1 MSSALAPRHS
11 VLGVALAALL
21 DRLAPGALA
30 GLAALRFDRSLR
42 ALVVG
47 VALAALGCEREPPDS
62 RPERV
67 VQEFV
72 ERMQRVHGN
81 PTSARA
87 AYDLL
92 WSEAKQNLAERAK
105 RASALSGRKVA
116 PEEMLVPSRFSLRFT
131 PRKYAAEIQGDWAVV
146 TVNGEAP
153 ATQSERVKCVR
164 EDGSWRVV
172 LEVPPVPP
180 IQQRE
185 DAGT

>member
-1 MSSALAPRHS
+1 MTAAR
-11 VLGVALAALL
+11 VAAALCL
-21 DRLAPGALA
+21 LLG
-30 GLAALRFDRSLR
+30 
-42 ALVVG
+42 
-47 VALAALGCEREPPDS
+47 GCEREAPDAE
-62 RPERV
+62 PERV
-67 VQEFV
+67 VREFV

-92 WSEAKQNLAERAK
+92 WSDAKQNLAERAK

-131 PRKYAAEIQGDWAVV
+131 PRRYQAEVHGDWAMV
-146 TVNGEAP
+146 TVSGEAP
-153 ATQSERVKCVR
+153 ETQREQMKCVR

-180 IQQRE
+180 IQQRD
-185 DAGT
+185 DAGI